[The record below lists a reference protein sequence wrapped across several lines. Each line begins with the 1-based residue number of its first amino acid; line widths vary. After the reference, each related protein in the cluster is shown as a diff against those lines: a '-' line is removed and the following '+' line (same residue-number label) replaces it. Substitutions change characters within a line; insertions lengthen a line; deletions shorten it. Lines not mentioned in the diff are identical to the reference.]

1 MRVVEAEVVQSSSE
15 FRVETRQVRFGVA
28 SGVVPSF
35 SHWLDRAESPAAEAS
50 AGEEV
55 ERKDEIASGDP
66 KAAGSE
72 ESKGAA
78 GVATGAKTATAEDV
92 ESLWLRL
99 QFRQR
104 LLELLASLL
113 LGREAKFRPWR
124 EAERHEPEAV
134 EGADPTSPKKE
145 KVGQKEEVA
154 GNWIAGNEVA
164 QKTGN
169 ASSVEPLVVQVASFE
184 QVTGVRE
191 GVGFESHGTVTRADG
206 KVQDFRL
213 QMQMSQTQ
221 FGATRAAVAL
231 NGQRIDPLVVC
242 YGGGAVRLA
251 SERFAFDLD
260 CDGKQ
265 EELACLEP
273 GSGLLALD
281 RNGNG
286 KVDDGSELFGPGSG
300 RGFDELSAFDNDQNG
315 WIDEADE
322 VFAKLVL
329 WEPMGSTGAS
339 ESSGATGAAADPAE
353 GPKAADPA
361 HGPEVDHPKADAPRM
376 AGLLERDVGAIFLG
390 NLSTKLGLR
399 DSQGAAAGQLKRTGT
414 FLQERG
420 GAAGVVQEMDY
431 LV

>member
-15 FRVETRQVRFGVA
+15 FRVETRQVRFGVS

-35 SHWLDRAESPAAEAS
+35 SNWLERAENAEVREAEAAS
-50 AGEEV
+50 AESTDEV
-55 ERKDEIASGDP
+55 ERAENPGAKSAETFDPESAERLDP
-66 KAAGSE
+66 KCASSVE
-72 ESKGAA
+72 N
-78 GVATGAKTATAEDV
+78 V

-134 EGADPTSPKKE
+134 AGADPTRPE
-145 KVGQKEEVA
+145 KEEVA
-154 GNWIAGNEVA
+154 GNIAA
-164 QKTGN
+164 QNKGTKKSERVSD
-169 ASSVEPLVVQVASFE
+169 AEPLVVRVASFE
-184 QVTGVRE
+184 QVTGLRE
-191 GVGFESHGTVTRADG
+191 GVGFASRGTVTRADG

-213 QMQMSQTQ
+213 QMQMSQTEV
-221 FGATRAAVAL
+221 GATRAAVAL

-251 SERFAFDLD
+251 SERFSLDLD
-260 CDGKQ
+260 CDGSA

-273 GSGLLALD
+273 GAGLLALD

-286 KVDDGSELFGPGSG
+286 KVDDGSELFGPESG
-300 RGFDELSAFDNDQNG
+300 RGFDELAAFDEDGNG
-315 WIDEADE
+315 WIDESDS
-322 VFAKLVL
+322 VFAKLIL
-329 WEPMGSTGAS
+329 WEPMGSTESAVGNAVGAD
-339 ESSGATGAAADPAE
+339 GAVAPMAD
-353 GPKAADPA
+353 DP
-361 HGPEVDHPKADAPRM
+361 RS

-390 NLSTKLGLR
+390 NLSTRLGLR
-399 DSQGAAAGQLKRTGT
+399 DADGAAAGQLKRTGL